1 MWVILPTGQGS
12 FLLSPETP
20 SSSHLTCF
28 LGVTCVLGFAC
39 SHLSPARIPPCRRP
53 QGVSPA
59 WSQSSGSHHCLPL
72 HHPPS
77 QGPQR
82 SLRRLSYC
90 SSPPAS
96 RCPCLLTESG
106 DAPWPRGVWV
116 SFPQLLELCLPPPES
131 AQHAR
136 CCLCASP
143 CGVALVF
150 RLGLQVARGVPV
162 DSCPSGHPWS
172 LVDR

>member
-1 MWVILPTGQGS
+1 MPLWSLLPSWAAAFQTPGGLWVILPTGQGS

-72 HHPPS
+72 YHPLS

-82 SLRRLSYC
+82 SLRRLITARLHQH
-90 SSPPAS
+90 PGVLAS
-96 RCPCLLTESG
+96 LQRVGML
-106 DAPWPRGVWV
+106 RG
-116 SFPQLLELCLPPPES
+116 
-131 AQHAR
+131 HAG
-136 CCLCASP
+136 
-143 CGVALVF
+143 CG
-150 RLGLQVARGVPV
+150 
-162 DSCPSGHPWS
+162 CPSLSSWS
-172 LVDR
+172 CVSHLLRALSVLGAVCVLLRVG